1 MKTDKLR
8 RLTAAS
14 LVLAFTLPQA
24 AQAAAPTVETDESV
38 YINMDYYGA
47 PTNTRIVKG
56 VSLNGHT
63 EFTDFGSYA
72 DVYNMSTYDEPV
84 IKDNSVYWKLSDTSK
99 QRFRQGQYPN
109 AVEL

>member
-38 YINMDYYGA
+38 YI
-47 PTNTRIVKG
+47 
-56 VSLNGHT
+56 
-63 EFTDFGSYA
+63 
-72 DVYNMSTYDEPV
+72 STWIITVRRP
-84 IKDNSVYWKLSDTSK
+84 IRAS
-99 QRFRQGQYPN
+99 
-109 AVEL
+109 

>member
-38 YINMDYYGA
+38 YINMITTVRRPIRA
-47 PTNTRIVKG
+47 
-56 VSLNGHT
+56 S
-63 EFTDFGSYA
+63 
-72 DVYNMSTYDEPV
+72 
-84 IKDNSVYWKLSDTSK
+84 
-99 QRFRQGQYPN
+99 
-109 AVEL
+109 

>member
-63 EFTDFGSYA
+63 EFTDFRQLRRCVQHEHLRRAGH
-72 DVYNMSTYDEPV
+72 
-84 IKDNSVYWKLSDTSK
+84 
-99 QRFRQGQYPN
+99 QRQFGVLE
-109 AVEL
+109 AV